1 MQTTPVFCTVYSSAI
16 VVVKRKKKWNNLLL
30 LSSLWKFLF
39 QVNFRLHNLASY
51 GKVIKATKCSMESA
65 VIITFWLQTFGN
77 VKDVDLKSIPE
88 ICRALKEEMMSY
100 KTSIGNWWMQDDLMS
115 V

>member
-1 MQTTPVFCTVYSSAI
+1 
-16 VVVKRKKKWNNLLL
+16 
-30 LSSLWKFLF
+30 
-39 QVNFRLHNLASY
+39 
-51 GKVIKATKCSMESA
+51 MESA